1 MLPEFTHPGA
11 LPAATGLG
19 GRRRRADQQREVRA
33 GVGGD
38 GLAVAL
44 ESKARGQFIG
54 DELVIGRSLER
65 QEGLEEQLH
74 VVGPDGAMV
83 APGEME
89 GEGGRMLEPG
99 GAQPEEM
106 GAADV
111 QQLRGRVG
119 VEEAPVEGVQSLPQ
133 EGQGEALEQLL
144 FCKGSLDAGGA
155 RRARL
160 FVGLRCAPASSKPG
174 PAGESILPK
183 RAGE

>member
-1 MLPEFTHPGA
+1 MSA
-11 LPAATGLG
+11 S
-19 GRRRRADQQREVRA
+19 
-33 GVGGD
+33 VGGD
-38 GLAVAL
+38 RLAVAL
-44 ESKARGQFIG
+44 EGKARRQFIG

-65 QEGLEEQLH
+65 QEGLEELLH
-74 VVGPDGAMV
+74 VVGPVGPMV

-89 GEGGRMLEPG
+89 TEGGRVLEPG

-106 GAADV
+106 SAADV

-119 VEEAPVEGVQSLPQ
+119 VELALVESVQSLPQ

-144 FCKGSLDAGGA
+144 FCKWALDAGGP

-174 PAGESILPK
+174 PPGKSIPPC